1 MEDVSLWIARR
12 DRGEEKRK
20 RNRVMTGERSGG
32 KPKKKCGGEE
42 WCGKQRR
49 KAELEMTGEVER
61 NRESKGG
68 QSVWRKKEWLSQ
80 PGKRGVNISA

>member
-1 MEDVSLWIARR
+1 MEDMSLWIARR

-20 RNRVMTGERSGG
+20 RNRVMTGERSCG

-49 KAELEMTGEVER
+49 KAELEMTG
-61 NRESKGG
+61 
-68 QSVWRKKEWLSQ
+68 
-80 PGKRGVNISA
+80 